1 MPDIIEKKFTEWTAG
16 KNEIEARIAIFYGVR
31 DIPYAVVPELNDAR
45 NYTNILKLNRGSC
58 TPKHFLLCSLF
69 QKLGLEVLYVVYHY
83 RWDAFNDLYPPGLRE
98 PAKEMPTGNHLAC
111 KVGIGGNLVL
121 VDATLDPALGKV
133 GLPVN
138 YVWDG
143 IGDTSLPV
151 APCGE
156 GEIYHP
162 SEANCIQAQQLSGQ
176 AMAFYN
182 GLNIWMD
189 RLRS

>member
-1 MPDIIEKKFTEWTAG
+1 MPDIIEKKFGEWTAG
-16 KNEIEARIAIFYGVR
+16 KNQIEARIAIFYGVR
-31 DIPYAVVPELNDAR
+31 DIPYAVVPGLNDTS
-45 NYTNILKLNRGSC
+45 NYINMLKLNRGSC

-83 RWDAFNDLYPPGLRE
+83 RWGAFNDLYPAELRGL
-98 PAKEMPTGNHLAC
+98 AKEMPTGNHLAC
-111 KVGIGGNLVL
+111 KVDIGGKLIL

-143 IGDTSLPV
+143 VSDTSLPV
-151 APCGE
+151 VPCGD

-162 SEANCIQAQQLSGQ
+162 SEAKYIQAQQLSEQ
-176 AMAFYN
+176 TMAFYN

-189 RLRS
+189 RLR